1 MSGARLFYASF
12 DNFRSNLFLFF
23 FSVINL
29 TSCLNI
35 VFYGKSS
42 FEGEVR
48 YGKERIERIDRV
60 EGSSG
65 TRRAQ
70 GAHCAH
76 EREPRQEKKIS
87 SHHLEKVLLMQLS
100 AFW

>member
-48 YGKERIERIDRV
+48 YAKKESNESTEWKAQVERAERKA
-60 EGSSG
+60 
-65 TRRAQ
+65 RALR
-70 GAHCAH
+70 A
-76 EREPRQEKKIS
+76 
-87 SHHLEKVLLMQLS
+87 
-100 AFW
+100 